1 MIPIAIGT
9 MCLCGSKF
17 KSGTHCIICTLL
29 MMKIYYLLIAFLF
42 VSFHPPEEKKPFIVV
57 LGIAQ
62 DAGYPQIGCN
72 KECCKKVYEKKA
84 ARQLVS
90 CIAIVDPVSKQKW
103 IIDATPDFPEQ
114 VRMLDTF
121 QSGDI
126 SGIFLTHAHIGHY
139 TGLMYLGREAMN
151 ANKIPAYAMPRMFD
165 FLKTNGPWSQLVSL
179 NNIDLRK
186 LKADSI
192 IRLNDRIS
200 VQPILVPHRDE
211 FSETVGYLVKCGMK
225 SVLFI
230 PDIDKWNK
238 WENDIREMV
247 KQCDYLLLDGT
258 FYIDGELPGRS
269 MAEIPHPFVQESMEL
284 FNKLSVDDKRKIWFI
299 HFNHTNPLLRKESGQ
314 CKEVRNRGF
323 NAASQGLVLKF

>member
-1 MIPIAIGT
+1 
-9 MCLCGSKF
+9 
-17 KSGTHCIICTLL
+17 
-29 MMKIYYLLIAFLF
+29 MMKFFSLLIAFLF
-42 VSFHPPEEKKPFIVV
+42 VSFHPPDEKKPFIVV

-72 KECCKKVYEKKA
+72 KECCKKVYEKKTA
-84 ARQLVS
+84 KQLVS
-90 CIAIVDPVSKQKW
+90 CIAVVDPVSKQKW
-103 IIDATPDFPEQ
+103 IIDATPDFTEQ
-114 VRMLDTF
+114 VKMLDTY

-139 TGLMYLGREAMN
+139 TGLMYLGREALSATN
-151 ANKIPAYAMPRMFD
+151 IPVYAMPRMYD
-165 FLKTNGPWSQLVSL
+165 FIKTNGPWSQLITL
-179 NNIDLRK
+179 KNIELRK

-192 IRLNDRIS
+192 VHLNERIS
-200 VQPILVPHRDE
+200 VQPLLVPHRDE
-211 FSETVGYLVKCGMK
+211 FSETVAYLVKCGMK

-238 WENDIREMV
+238 WEKDIREFV

-258 FYIDGELPGRS
+258 FFKDGELPGRN

-284 FNKLSVDDKRKIWFI
+284 FGKLSADEKIKIWFI
-299 HFNHTNPLLRKESGQ
+299 HFNHTNPLVRKESAE

-323 NAASQGLVLKF
+323 NVASQGQVITF